1 MSKMKERFIE
11 QHNSIGHQARLL
23 AEATLRMV
31 RAYKD
36 LEQDDVQKD
45 IKLDHMHYALEDAEG
60 EAQNILNLTGE
71 C

>member
-11 QHNSIGHQARLL
+11 QHNYIGHQARLL

-36 LEQDDVQKD
+36 LEFDDVQKE

>member
-1 MSKMKERFIE
+1 MGKMKEKFID
-11 QHNSIGHQARLL
+11 QYNSISHRARLL

-60 EAQNILNLTGE
+60 EAQNILKLTGE